1 MEYQFADVEP
11 KEVLHYF
18 EEIASIPHGSG
29 NTKQLS
35 DHIAA
40 FAKEHGLNCIQD
52 RLNDLIIFKDASEG
66 YEGCEPVILQGHM
79 DMVAE
84 KNSDAAI
91 DMTKEPI
98 RLILDPDG
106 DTLHADGTTLGADD
120 GIAIAMMMAVL
131 ADDTLAHPPLECIMT
146 VDEETGLYGAA
157 GINCSRIRG
166 KKLLN
171 LDSENEGVFTAGCAG
186 GGQME
191 CIFSGERKER
201 RGTPV
206 KIKVEGLLGG
216 HSGDMIN
223 AGRANANQL
232 LGRILIK
239 LSKKAPFRIISVK
252 GGNKDNAIPRE
263 AEAELLFSE
272 DVLHKDVE
280 DTIRGLEEAVRQ
292 EYAVTDPE
300 IRFSYM
306 FEEVRKVAAFRRRSS
321 QPVLQFLGVFP
332 YGVQECM
339 PEDRTAPQ
347 TSLNLGILETVEGV
361 SAGTGSVP
369 DEVHATFLVRSNVNS
384 QKDMLMDR
392 LQTLTEA
399 LGGTVKVITAYPAW
413 EYRRDS
419 AFRDRL
425 LDIYRKQT
433 GRDPKVEVI
442 HGGLECG
449 LLSGKIEGLDAVSI
463 GPDTQDIHTPKE
475 KISLRSAAHLY
486 DFVKEV
492 LKESK

>member
-91 DMTKEPI
+91 DMAKEPI

-157 GINCSRIRG
+157 GIDCSRIRG

-263 AEAELLFSE
+263 AEAELLFPRMFCIKMWKIRSA
-272 DVLHKDVE
+272 VSKRLSGRNMPLR
-280 DTIRGLEEAVRQ
+280 IRGSVSAICSKKSVRSRHS
-292 EYAVTDPE
+292 AAGLRSRSCSSSV
-300 IRFSYM
+300 FSRM
-306 FEEVRKVAAFRRRSS
+306 VCRNAC
-321 QPVLQFLGVFP
+321 P
-332 YGVQECM
+332 
-339 PEDRTAPQ
+339 RTARP
-347 TSLNLGILETVEGV
+347 
-361 SAGTGSVP
+361 
-369 DEVHATFLVRSNVNS
+369 
-384 QKDMLMDR
+384 
-392 LQTLTEA
+392 
-399 LGGTVKVITAYPAW
+399 
-413 EYRRDS
+413 RRH
-419 AFRDRL
+419 
-425 LDIYRKQT
+425 
-433 GRDPKVEVI
+433 P
-442 HGGLECG
+442 
-449 LLSGKIEGLDAVSI
+449 
-463 GPDTQDIHTPKE
+463 
-475 KISLRSAAHLY
+475 
-486 DFVKEV
+486 
-492 LKESK
+492 